1 MKEEH
6 PNWSE
11 NHAEETRI
19 YIFPNYIHNRTA
31 RHSPPDTIK
40 SLKNKPRRIIMIL
53 NGGEE
58 IDNTNRRSIE
68 EQKINAFIST
78 EKRRK
83 EDRESI
89 KTEPEARRRTKED
102 QI

>member
-1 MKEEH
+1 
-6 PNWSE
+6 
-11 NHAEETRI
+11 
-19 YIFPNYIHNRTA
+19 
-31 RHSPPDTIK
+31 
-40 SLKNKPRRIIMIL
+40 MIL

-78 EKRRK
+78 EKRRE

-89 KTEPEARRRTKED
+89 KTEPEARRRTK
-102 QI
+102 